1 MKKERYSVE
10 KISVGAQRKNDVAT
24 LRKES
29 LCAARGEQE
38 AQIQGILTQKVW
50 GFKVDRNDR
59 LFNLSRVKCLT
70 FSKKCGIIS
79 KKNIFSPKAKST
91 DKRAKMW
98 YNKNRKQ

>member
-1 MKKERYSVE
+1 MRKERYSVE

-24 LRKES
+24 LRKKS
-29 LCAARGEQE
+29 LCAARETRG
-38 AQIQGILTQKVW
+38 ADSRDFDKKVW
-50 GFKVDRNDR
+50 GFKVDQNDR

-79 KKNIFSPKAKST
+79 KKNIFSPKAKSI

>member
-1 MKKERYSVE
+1 MQREKNRRGRAKKKRRSYVE
-10 KISVGAQRKNDVAT
+10 KRIPPRRKG
-24 LRKES
+24 K
-29 LCAARGEQE
+29 QE
-38 AQIQGILTQKVW
+38 ARIQGILAQKVW

-79 KKNIFSPKAKST
+79 KKNIFSPKAKSI

-98 YNKNRKQ
+98 YNKNRKTIGRC

>member
-10 KISVGAQRKNDVAT
+10 KISVGTQRKNDVAT
-24 LRKES
+24 LRKNS
-29 LCAARGEQE
+29 SAPQGGNKRRRFK
-38 AQIQGILTQKVW
+38 GILTQKVW

-79 KKNIFSPKAKST
+79 KKNIFSPKAKSI
-91 DKRAKMW
+91 DKRAKM
-98 YNKNRKQ
+98 

>member
-1 MKKERYSVE
+1 MKKERYGVK

-70 FSKKCGIIS
+70 FSKKYGIIS
-79 KKNIFSPKAKST
+79 KKKHFFSKS
-91 DKRAKMW
+91 KK
-98 YNKNRKQ
+98 Y